1 MYESH
6 FGLNKRPFSLLPEPG
21 FIYFSRQHRIAADLL
36 EYGLIQAA
44 AFSVVTGAIGT
55 GKTTLLRNLLRKIK
69 PGTAVGAIANAHPTP
84 ANLLRR
90 VLHAFSVES
99 SGTDELE
106 SLGVFDT
113 FLANLA
119 RRDRHALLLIDEAQ
133 NFSAEGLEALR
144 MLTNV
149 NTEKTTLQVLLIGQ
163 PGLRDMLRRPEL
175 EQLAQRV
182 QVDYHIEPLDR
193 AESSAYIQH
202 RLSVAGANGRDV
214 FTENARHAIFEHTG
228 GVPRLINILC
238 DTALVYGYA
247 GGNKC
252 VDQDTVQEV
261 AQDRRRSG
269 ILPLAMNGRA

>member
-69 PGTAVGAIANAHPTP
+69 PGTAVGAIASAHPTP

-90 VLHAFSVES
+90 VLHAFSVENT
-99 SGTDELE
+99 GGDELAN
-106 SLGVFDT
+106 LGAFDS

-119 RRDRHALLLIDEAQ
+119 RHDRRALLLIDEAQ
-133 NFSAEGLEALR
+133 NFSMEGLEALR

-149 NTEKTTLQVLLIGQ
+149 NTDKTTLQVLLIGQ
-163 PGLRDMLRRPEL
+163 PGLRNMLRRPEL

-182 QVDYHIEPLDR
+182 QVDYHIEPLDGV
-193 AESSAYIQH
+193 ETNAYIQH
-202 RLSVAGANGRDV
+202 RLGVAGANGQEIL
-214 FTENARHAIFEHTG
+214 TETARHAIFEHSG

-247 GGNKC
+247 AGKKC
-252 VDQDTVQEV
+252 VDLDIVQEV
-261 AQDRRRSG
+261 AGDRRRSG
-269 ILPLAMNGRA
+269 ILPLAQSATA